1 MTGIVGPSIPAKR
14 PRKNNGSLITGR
26 WVSSWVGRGGSP
38 IEGERPHFSGWWLV
52 TYWKLSRYYLTW
64 HSSIFAV
71 PCMLQ
76 VMIYS
81 LACLMCITLVYLQDR
96 AIARINDGINIGVTI
111 SWTLTSTSS
120 QLTNIFQRG
129 WHHLPDMYQ
138 NYWRCQMVPGIT
150 TSAWE
155 NDAKY
160 TILTL
165 FCINM
170 TLFNINDPMDHG

>member
-1 MTGIVGPSIPAKR
+1 MTGIVGPSIPAK
-14 PRKNNGSLITGR
+14 GSLITGR
-26 WVSSWVGRGGSP
+26 WVSSWVGPGGSP

-81 LACLMCITLVYLQDR
+81 LACLMCITLVYLHNR

-120 QLTNIFQRG
+120 QLTNIFQRVDTTIQTCIKTIDG
-129 WHHLPDMYQ
+129 ARWCHKSLSVHGKMMLNIP
-138 NYWRCQMVPGIT
+138 YWTCSVSTWPCSI
-150 TSAWE
+150 S
-155 NDAKY
+155 
-160 TILTL
+160 
-165 FCINM
+165 M
-170 TLFNINDPMDHG
+170 TPWTMDSL